1 MRVASPKRKGEGNGG
16 CGWVIF
22 IGVLILGAVILFRPE
37 TFRTR
42 AQVPVSVTV
51 RESLVGIRNVVQ
63 IRNTSD
69 KTLTGVVVTGRNSAK
84 NQTATYKIAS
94 IRPGELAEVGWME
107 WSWTVAPG
115 ETITVSADGFLPI
128 VFSSEQLGI
137 R

>member
-1 MRVASPKRKGEGNGG
+1 MENGNSYGRG

-22 IGVLILGAVILFRPE
+22 IGVLILGAVIFFKPE
-37 TFRTR
+37 TLRTPF
-42 AQVPVSVTV
+42 QVPVSVTV
-51 RESLVGIRNVVQ
+51 RESLVGIGNVVQ
-63 IRNTSD
+63 IRNTSN

-84 NQTATYKIAS
+84 NQTATYNIGS
-94 IRPGELAEVGWME
+94 IRAGEVAEVGWME
-107 WSWTVAPG
+107 WNWTLAPG